1 VSQGKKNSESM
12 PSTRSFGLLFTL
24 VFAALASYAFF
35 MDWRR
40 AIYVAAA
47 SLSAITIVVT
57 LFAPNLLSPF
67 NRAWFLLGEM
77 LGKIVSPVV
86 LGIIFFGLLTPVG
99 FITRLFGRDELRLKK
114 AEASSHWVER
124 KPAGPSPES
133 FNNQF

>member
-1 VSQGKKNSESM
+1 M

-24 VFAALASYAFF
+24 VFAALGIYAFF
-35 MDWRR
+35 MGWRW

-47 SLSAITIVVT
+47 SLSAITILVT

-86 LGIIFFGLLTPVG
+86 LGIIFFGMLAPVG
-99 FITRLFGRDELRLKK
+99 FITRLFGRDELRLKN
-114 AEASSHWVER
+114 AEASSHWIER